1 MAFEELTTRHAQVWS
16 SAPFE
21 RIAEVI
27 TEMHATLVERLAP
40 QSGEQWLDLACG
52 TGDVAFQAAKAGAIV
67 TGSSPG
73 TAAIRSSPAAAAL

>member
-27 TEMHATLVERLAP
+27 TEMHDALVERLAP
-40 QSGEQWLDLACG
+40 QPGERWLDLACG
-52 TGDVAFQAAKAGAIV
+52 TGDVAFQAAQAGAVV
-67 TGSSPG
+67 TGSDLSPTLIE
-73 TAAIRSSPAAAAL
+73 TAK